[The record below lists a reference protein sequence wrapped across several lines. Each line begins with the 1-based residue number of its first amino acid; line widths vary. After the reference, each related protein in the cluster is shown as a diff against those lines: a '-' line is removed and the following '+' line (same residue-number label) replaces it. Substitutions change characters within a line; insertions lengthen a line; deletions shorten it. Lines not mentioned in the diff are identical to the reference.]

1 MSEKY
6 SVKAILTAADKGFSS
21 TMKSAMGY
29 ATNLKTT
36 LTSGLGFGVM
46 MAAGQK
52 AFSVVTGSM
61 SGFAKETIS
70 TSDSMQK
77 LQQAMRFSGE
87 AEEEIQRIA
96 GATGTLKTYADKTV
110 FSLEDVMSTFGALSA
125 NGIKDADK
133 MTEAVGNA
141 VAVFGGGAQE
151 FSSVG
156 LAFSQAMAS
165 GALHAQDWNQILNAS
180 PQLAGGLKKEL
191 VKLNPVLG
199 EDFKQAMEDG
209 AITAELLGEAMN
221 NIGMTDLAKEAAT
234 SVKTFEG
241 AMGNMQATV
250 TSGMMSLYETYAKDK
265 VVGAINSFNDKVGAG
280 FSKLESVIPKA
291 IEKVSPYWNVLKE
304 NAIEVKDAFG
314 EAFSAIGGE
323 LKELSK
329 SFGSTESIKS
339 FSNVVKDVADGL
351 KTFAG
356 FLKEN
361 DKTVAKVIANFPKM
375 VLAFKGMKIAKAVAP
390 GVFTFSRALL
400 GLTGKG
406 ISLIADKL
414 FGISKRQ
421 KGLGKSSAESSGQI
435 VESAKSF
442 MLLGAAVFLISAGFG
457 ILALSAVSL
466 ANAGGLAIGVMVGL
480 GVALAGMMIGM
491 TMILKT
497 LAPMSAQLMPV
508 AIAMLAL
515 GAAVLLVSAGFAVLA
530 FTSIQLANAGGLA
543 IGVMVGMIAAVAL
556 LAVGAAALGPAL
568 TAGAVGFVAFGI
580 ALVLV
585 GTGALLASAALA
597 LVATVLPQVASYG
610 LAGAIAIMQLGVGMT
625 VFAAGAAVTG
635 AACVILGAG
644 LALVGAALLAVSAS
658 VLIIGAGMMLIGTGA
673 LSAAIGLEK
682 LASSLPKLAAGAFE
696 NAAALTVLAGGLTIF
711 GSAAMVAGVGVT
723 VLGAALIVA
732 SVGLNLLGTGS
743 MLAYAGL
750 SLLSTL
756 FPVISEYGL
765 RASDSLLAL
774 GASLAAFGAGAL
786 VVSAAVVVLGAG
798 LLVASTAVLVL
809 CAGVLVLSGAMMAI
823 SVSAIA
829 AVAALSI
836 FVLLLPAL
844 TSNGSAGASIVLAL
858 GSALLVFSVGAL
870 AAGAS
875 CLPLTAGLLMFG
887 AAMTT
892 GAAGTLLM
900 ATALKSVNS
909 SMKSISKNAKSAENS
924 LDSMRGSVDVVGSG
938 LDAIGN
944 KAKSAM
950 KALISAFDNAAGK
963 ASASGKKVGSGFN
976 QGLRVGMT
984 SAVATSS
991 AMTGTIV
998 ATLRAAQSGAYSSGV
1013 YIGQGLANGIR
1024 ATLGTVRSV
1033 ATQLA
1038 AAAEAAIRAKARIHS
1053 PSKVTDSLGR
1063 YYGEGWIGGL
1073 KRKLKESAKVAR
1085 ELVVIPEL
1093 NKPELSLAG
1102 IGANGALKEEY
1113 EYRRNAS
1120 YTIVVPVEIDGR
1132 ETARVIA
1139 PYTQEELERMETRD
1153 NRRHGRR

>member
-180 PQLAGGLKKEL
+180 PQLAGGLKREL
-191 VKLNPVLG
+191 IKLNPVLG
-199 EDFKQAMEDG
+199 KDFKKSMEDG
-209 AITAELLGEAMN
+209 AITADLLGQAMN

-265 VVGAINSFNDKVGAG
+265 VVGAINSFNDKVGVG

-339 FSNVVKDVADGL
+339 FSDVVKDVAGGL

-421 KGLGKSSAESSGQI
+421 KGLGKSSVESSGQI

-442 MLLGAAVFLISAGFG
+442 MMLGAAVFLISAGFG

-515 GAAVLLVSAGFAVLA
+515 GAAVLLVSTGFAVLA

-597 LVATVLPQVASYG
+597 LVATVLPQVTSYG

-625 VFAAGAAVTG
+625 VFAAGAAVAG

-644 LALVGAALLAVSAS
+644 LVVVAAGLVLVGAA
-658 VLIIGAGMMLIGTGA
+658 VLVT
-673 LSAAIGLEK
+673 
-682 LASSLPKLAAGAFE
+682 AAGF
-696 NAAALTVLAGGLTIF
+696 
-711 GSAAMVAGVGVT
+711 
-723 VLGAALIVA
+723 
-732 SVGLNLLGTGS
+732 
-743 MLAYAGL
+743 
-750 SLLSTL
+750 
-756 FPVISEYGL
+756 
-765 RASDSLLAL
+765 
-774 GASLAAFGAGAL
+774 
-786 VVSAAVVVLGAG
+786 VVLGAG
-798 LLVASTAVLVL
+798 VKA
-809 CAGVLVLSGAMMAI
+809 
-823 SVSAIA
+823 
-829 AVAALSI
+829 
-836 FVLLLPAL
+836 
-844 TSNGSAGASIVLAL
+844 
-858 GSALLVFSVGAL
+858 
-870 AAGAS
+870 
-875 CLPLTAGLLMFG
+875 
-887 AAMTT
+887 
-892 GAAGTLLM
+892 
-900 ATALKSVNS
+900 VNS
-909 SMKSISKNAKSAENS
+909 SMKSISKNAKSAEKS
-924 LDSMRGSVDVVGSG
+924 LKSMQGSVKVVSSG

-998 ATLRAAQSGAYSSGV
+998 ATLRAAQSGAYSSGI
-1013 YIGQGLANGIR
+1013 YIGQGLASGMR

-1085 ELVVIPEL
+1085 ELVMIPEL

-1102 IGANGALKEEY
+1102 IGANGTLKEEY

>member
-180 PQLAGGLKKEL
+180 PQLAGGLKREL
-191 VKLNPVLG
+191 IKLNPVLG
-199 EDFKQAMEDG
+199 KDFKKAMEDG
-209 AITAELLGEAMN
+209 AITADLLGQAMN

-339 FSNVVKDVADGL
+339 FSDVVKDVADGL

-515 GAAVLLVSAGFAVLA
+515 GASVLLVSAGFAVLA

-597 LVATVLPQVASYG
+597 LVATVLPQVTSYG

-625 VFAAGAAVTG
+625 VFAAGAAVAG

-644 LALVGAALLAVSAS
+644 LVVVAAGLVLVGAA
-658 VLIIGAGMMLIGTGA
+658 VLVT
-673 LSAAIGLEK
+673 
-682 LASSLPKLAAGAFE
+682 AAGF
-696 NAAALTVLAGGLTIF
+696 
-711 GSAAMVAGVGVT
+711 
-723 VLGAALIVA
+723 
-732 SVGLNLLGTGS
+732 
-743 MLAYAGL
+743 
-750 SLLSTL
+750 
-756 FPVISEYGL
+756 
-765 RASDSLLAL
+765 
-774 GASLAAFGAGAL
+774 
-786 VVSAAVVVLGAG
+786 VVLGAG
-798 LLVASTAVLVL
+798 VKA
-809 CAGVLVLSGAMMAI
+809 
-823 SVSAIA
+823 
-829 AVAALSI
+829 
-836 FVLLLPAL
+836 
-844 TSNGSAGASIVLAL
+844 
-858 GSALLVFSVGAL
+858 
-870 AAGAS
+870 
-875 CLPLTAGLLMFG
+875 
-887 AAMTT
+887 
-892 GAAGTLLM
+892 
-900 ATALKSVNS
+900 VNS
-909 SMKSISKNAKSAENS
+909 SMKSISKNAKSAEKS
-924 LDSMRGSVDVVGSG
+924 LKSMQGSVKVVSSG

-1013 YIGQGLANGIR
+1013 YIGQGLASGMR

-1085 ELVVIPEL
+1085 ELVMIPEL

-1102 IGANGALKEEY
+1102 IGANGTLKEEY

-1153 NRRHGRR
+1153 NRRHGGR

>member
-180 PQLAGGLKKEL
+180 PQLAGGLKREL
-191 VKLNPVLG
+191 IKLNPVLG
-199 EDFKQAMEDG
+199 KDFKKSMEDG
-209 AITAELLGEAMN
+209 AITADLLGQAMN

-280 FSKLESVIPKA
+280 FSKLETVIPKA
-291 IEKVSPYWNVLKE
+291 IEKISPYWNVLKE
-304 NAIEVKDAFG
+304 NAIEVKGAFG

-339 FSNVVKDVADGL
+339 FSDVVKDVAGGL

-421 KGLGKSSAESSGQI
+421 KGLGKSSVESSGQI

-442 MLLGAAVFLISAGFG
+442 MMLGAAVFLISAGFG

-597 LVATVLPQVASYG
+597 LVATVLPQVTSYG

-625 VFAAGAAVTG
+625 VFAAGAAVAG

-644 LALVGAALLAVSAS
+644 LVVVAAGLVLVGAA
-658 VLIIGAGMMLIGTGA
+658 VLVT
-673 LSAAIGLEK
+673 
-682 LASSLPKLAAGAFE
+682 AAGF
-696 NAAALTVLAGGLTIF
+696 
-711 GSAAMVAGVGVT
+711 
-723 VLGAALIVA
+723 
-732 SVGLNLLGTGS
+732 
-743 MLAYAGL
+743 
-750 SLLSTL
+750 
-756 FPVISEYGL
+756 
-765 RASDSLLAL
+765 
-774 GASLAAFGAGAL
+774 
-786 VVSAAVVVLGAG
+786 VVLGAG
-798 LLVASTAVLVL
+798 VKA
-809 CAGVLVLSGAMMAI
+809 
-823 SVSAIA
+823 
-829 AVAALSI
+829 
-836 FVLLLPAL
+836 
-844 TSNGSAGASIVLAL
+844 
-858 GSALLVFSVGAL
+858 
-870 AAGAS
+870 
-875 CLPLTAGLLMFG
+875 
-887 AAMTT
+887 
-892 GAAGTLLM
+892 
-900 ATALKSVNS
+900 VNS
-909 SMKSISKNAKSAENS
+909 SIKSISKNAKSAEKS
-924 LDSMRGSVDVVGSG
+924 LKSMQVSVKVVSSG

-976 QGLRVGMT
+976 QGLRVGMA

-998 ATLRAAQSGAYSSGV
+998 ATLRAAQSGAYGSGV
-1013 YIGQGLANGIR
+1013 YIGQGLASGMR

-1085 ELVVIPEL
+1085 ELVMIPEL
-1093 NKPELSLAG
+1093 NKPELSPAG
-1102 IGANGALKEEY
+1102 IGANGTLKEEY

>member
-180 PQLAGGLKKEL
+180 PQLAGGLKREL
-191 VKLNPVLG
+191 IKLNPVLG
-199 EDFKQAMEDG
+199 KDFKKSMEDG
-209 AITAELLGEAMN
+209 AITADLLGQAMN

-304 NAIEVKDAFG
+304 NAIEVKGAFG

-339 FSNVVKDVADGL
+339 FSDVVKDVAGGL

-406 ISLIADKL
+406 IGLIADKL

-421 KGLGKSSAESSGQI
+421 KGIGKSSVESSGQI

-466 ANAGGLAIGVMVGL
+466 ANAGGLAIEVMVGL

-515 GAAVLLVSAGFAVLA
+515 GAACF
-530 FTSIQLANAGGLA
+530 
-543 IGVMVGMIAAVAL
+543 
-556 LAVGAAALGPAL
+556 
-568 TAGAVGFVAFGI
+568 
-580 ALVLV
+580 
-585 GTGALLASAALA
+585 
-597 LVATVLPQVASYG
+597 
-610 LAGAIAIMQLGVGMT
+610 
-625 VFAAGAAVTG
+625 
-635 AACVILGAG
+635 
-644 LALVGAALLAVSAS
+644 
-658 VLIIGAGMMLIGTGA
+658 
-673 LSAAIGLEK
+673 
-682 LASSLPKLAAGAFE
+682 
-696 NAAALTVLAGGLTIF
+696 
-711 GSAAMVAGVGVT
+711 
-723 VLGAALIVA
+723 
-732 SVGLNLLGTGS
+732 
-743 MLAYAGL
+743 
-750 SLLSTL
+750 
-756 FPVISEYGL
+756 
-765 RASDSLLAL
+765 
-774 GASLAAFGAGAL
+774 
-786 VVSAAVVVLGAG
+786 
-798 LLVASTAVLVL
+798 
-809 CAGVLVLSGAMMAI
+809 
-823 SVSAIA
+823 
-829 AVAALSI
+829 
-836 FVLLLPAL
+836 
-844 TSNGSAGASIVLAL
+844 
-858 GSALLVFSVGAL
+858 
-870 AAGAS
+870 
-875 CLPLTAGLLMFG
+875 
-887 AAMTT
+887 
-892 GAAGTLLM
+892 
-900 ATALKSVNS
+900 
-909 SMKSISKNAKSAENS
+909 
-924 LDSMRGSVDVVGSG
+924 
-938 LDAIGN
+938 
-944 KAKSAM
+944 
-950 KALISAFDNAAGK
+950 
-963 ASASGKKVGSGFN
+963 
-976 QGLRVGMT
+976 
-984 SAVATSS
+984 
-991 AMTGTIV
+991 
-998 ATLRAAQSGAYSSGV
+998 
-1013 YIGQGLANGIR
+1013 
-1024 ATLGTVRSV
+1024 
-1033 ATQLA
+1033 
-1038 AAAEAAIRAKARIHS
+1038 
-1053 PSKVTDSLGR
+1053 
-1063 YYGEGWIGGL
+1063 W
-1073 KRKLKESAKVAR
+1073 
-1085 ELVVIPEL
+1085 
-1093 NKPELSLAG
+1093 
-1102 IGANGALKEEY
+1102 
-1113 EYRRNAS
+1113 
-1120 YTIVVPVEIDGR
+1120 
-1132 ETARVIA
+1132 
-1139 PYTQEELERMETRD
+1139 
-1153 NRRHGRR
+1153 

>member
-180 PQLAGGLKKEL
+180 PQLAGGLKREL
-191 VKLNPVLG
+191 IKLNPVLG
-199 EDFKQAMEDG
+199 KDFKKAMEDG
-209 AITAELLGEAMN
+209 AITADLLGQAMN

-280 FSKLESVIPKA
+280 FSKLEAVIPKA

-304 NAIEVKDAFG
+304 NAIEVKGAFG

-339 FSNVVKDVADGL
+339 FSGVVKDAAGGL

-406 ISLIADKL
+406 IGLIADKL

-421 KGLGKSSAESSGQI
+421 KGLGKSSVESSGQI

-442 MLLGAAVFLISAGFG
+442 MMLGAAVFLISAGFG

-515 GAAVLLVSAGFAVLA
+515 GAAVLLVSAGFTVLA

-597 LVATVLPQVASYG
+597 LVATVLPQVTSYG
-610 LAGAIAIMQLGVGMT
+610 LAGAIAIRQLGMGMT
-625 VFAAGAAVTG
+625 VFAAGAAVAG

-644 LALVGAALLAVSAS
+644 LVVVAAGLVLVGAA
-658 VLIIGAGMMLIGTGA
+658 VLVT
-673 LSAAIGLEK
+673 
-682 LASSLPKLAAGAFE
+682 AAGF
-696 NAAALTVLAGGLTIF
+696 
-711 GSAAMVAGVGVT
+711 
-723 VLGAALIVA
+723 
-732 SVGLNLLGTGS
+732 
-743 MLAYAGL
+743 
-750 SLLSTL
+750 
-756 FPVISEYGL
+756 
-765 RASDSLLAL
+765 
-774 GASLAAFGAGAL
+774 
-786 VVSAAVVVLGAG
+786 VVLGAG
-798 LLVASTAVLVL
+798 VKA
-809 CAGVLVLSGAMMAI
+809 
-823 SVSAIA
+823 
-829 AVAALSI
+829 
-836 FVLLLPAL
+836 
-844 TSNGSAGASIVLAL
+844 
-858 GSALLVFSVGAL
+858 
-870 AAGAS
+870 
-875 CLPLTAGLLMFG
+875 
-887 AAMTT
+887 
-892 GAAGTLLM
+892 
-900 ATALKSVNS
+900 VNS
-909 SMKSISKNAKSAENS
+909 SMKSISKNAKSAEKS
-924 LDSMRGSVDVVGSG
+924 LKSMQGSVKVVSSG

-1013 YIGQGLANGIR
+1013 YIGQGLASGMR

-1085 ELVVIPEL
+1085 ELVMIPEL

-1102 IGANGALKEEY
+1102 IGANGTLKEEY

>member
-6 SVKAILTAADKGFSS
+6 SVKAILTAADKGFAS

-61 SGFAKETIS
+61 SGLAKETVS

-87 AEEEIQRIA
+87 TEDEIQRIA

-180 PQLAGGLKKEL
+180 PQLAGGLKREL

-199 EDFKQAMEDG
+199 KDFKGAMEDG
-209 AITAELLGEAMN
+209 AITADLLGQAMN

-250 TSGMMSLYETYAKDK
+250 TSGMMSLYEAYAKDK
-265 VVGAINSFNDKVGAG
+265 VVSVINSFNDKVGAG
-280 FSKLESVIPKA
+280 FSKLETVIPKA

-329 SFGSTESIKS
+329 SFGSSESIKS
-339 FSNVVKDVADGL
+339 FSDVVKDVSDGL

-375 VLAFKGMKIAKAVAP
+375 ILAFKGMKIAKAVAP

-406 ISLIADKL
+406 IGLIADKL

-421 KGLGKSSAESSGQI
+421 KGLGKSSVESSGQI

-442 MLLGAAVFLISAGFG
+442 MMLGAAVFLISAGFG

-597 LVATVLPQVASYG
+597 LVATVLPQVTSYG

-625 VFAAGAAVTG
+625 VFAAGAAVAG

-644 LALVGAALLAVSAS
+644 LVVVAAGLVLVGAA
-658 VLIIGAGMMLIGTGA
+658 VLVT
-673 LSAAIGLEK
+673 
-682 LASSLPKLAAGAFE
+682 AAGF
-696 NAAALTVLAGGLTIF
+696 
-711 GSAAMVAGVGVT
+711 
-723 VLGAALIVA
+723 
-732 SVGLNLLGTGS
+732 
-743 MLAYAGL
+743 
-750 SLLSTL
+750 
-756 FPVISEYGL
+756 
-765 RASDSLLAL
+765 
-774 GASLAAFGAGAL
+774 
-786 VVSAAVVVLGAG
+786 VVLGAG
-798 LLVASTAVLVL
+798 VKA
-809 CAGVLVLSGAMMAI
+809 
-823 SVSAIA
+823 
-829 AVAALSI
+829 
-836 FVLLLPAL
+836 
-844 TSNGSAGASIVLAL
+844 
-858 GSALLVFSVGAL
+858 
-870 AAGAS
+870 
-875 CLPLTAGLLMFG
+875 
-887 AAMTT
+887 
-892 GAAGTLLM
+892 
-900 ATALKSVNS
+900 VNS
-909 SMKSISKNAKSAENS
+909 SMKSISKNAKSAEKS
-924 LDSMRGSVDVVGSG
+924 LKSMQGSVKVVSSG

-976 QGLRVGMT
+976 QGLRVGMI

-1013 YIGQGLANGIR
+1013 YIGQGLASGMR

-1063 YYGEGWIGGL
+1063 YYGEGWIDGL

-1085 ELVVIPEL
+1085 ELVMIPEL

-1102 IGANGALKEEY
+1102 IGANGTLKEEY

>member
-6 SVKAILTAADKGFSS
+6 SVKAILTAADKGFST

-151 FSSVG
+151 FGSVG

-339 FSNVVKDVADGL
+339 FSDVVKDVTDGL

-375 VLAFKGMKIAKAVAP
+375 VLVFKGMKIAKAVAP

-480 GVALAGMMIGM
+480 GVALAGMVIGM

-515 GAAVLLVSAGFAVLA
+515 GASVLLVSAGFAVLA

-597 LVATVLPQVASYG
+597 LVATVLPQVTSYG
-610 LAGAIAIMQLGVGMT
+610 LAGAIAIMQLGMGMT
-625 VFAAGAAVTG
+625 VFAAGAAVAG

-644 LALVGAALLAVSAS
+644 LVVVAAGLVLVGAA
-658 VLIIGAGMMLIGTGA
+658 VLVT
-673 LSAAIGLEK
+673 
-682 LASSLPKLAAGAFE
+682 AAGF
-696 NAAALTVLAGGLTIF
+696 
-711 GSAAMVAGVGVT
+711 
-723 VLGAALIVA
+723 
-732 SVGLNLLGTGS
+732 
-743 MLAYAGL
+743 
-750 SLLSTL
+750 
-756 FPVISEYGL
+756 
-765 RASDSLLAL
+765 
-774 GASLAAFGAGAL
+774 
-786 VVSAAVVVLGAG
+786 VVLGAG
-798 LLVASTAVLVL
+798 VKA
-809 CAGVLVLSGAMMAI
+809 
-823 SVSAIA
+823 
-829 AVAALSI
+829 
-836 FVLLLPAL
+836 
-844 TSNGSAGASIVLAL
+844 
-858 GSALLVFSVGAL
+858 
-870 AAGAS
+870 
-875 CLPLTAGLLMFG
+875 
-887 AAMTT
+887 
-892 GAAGTLLM
+892 
-900 ATALKSVNS
+900 VNS
-909 SMKSISKNAKSAENS
+909 SMKSISKNAKSAEKS
-924 LDSMRGSVDVVGSG
+924 LKSMQGSVKVVSSG

-1013 YIGQGLANGIR
+1013 YIGQGLASGMR

-1073 KRKLKESAKVAR
+1073 KRKMKESAKVAR
-1085 ELVVIPEL
+1085 ELVMIPEL

-1113 EYRRNAS
+1113 EYRRNVS

-1139 PYTQEELERMETRD
+1139 PYTQEELEHMETRD

>member
-77 LQQAMRFSGE
+77 LQQAMRFSAE

-265 VVGAINSFNDKVGAG
+265 VVGAINSFNDKVGVG

-339 FSNVVKDVADGL
+339 FSDVVKDVAGGL

-406 ISLIADKL
+406 IGLIADKL

-421 KGLGKSSAESSGQI
+421 KGIGKSSVESSGQI

-597 LVATVLPQVASYG
+597 LVATVLPQITSYG

-625 VFAAGAAVTG
+625 VFAAGAAVAG

-644 LALVGAALLAVSAS
+644 LVVVAAGLVLVGAA
-658 VLIIGAGMMLIGTGA
+658 VLVT
-673 LSAAIGLEK
+673 
-682 LASSLPKLAAGAFE
+682 AAGF
-696 NAAALTVLAGGLTIF
+696 
-711 GSAAMVAGVGVT
+711 
-723 VLGAALIVA
+723 
-732 SVGLNLLGTGS
+732 
-743 MLAYAGL
+743 
-750 SLLSTL
+750 
-756 FPVISEYGL
+756 
-765 RASDSLLAL
+765 
-774 GASLAAFGAGAL
+774 
-786 VVSAAVVVLGAG
+786 VVLGAG
-798 LLVASTAVLVL
+798 VKA
-809 CAGVLVLSGAMMAI
+809 
-823 SVSAIA
+823 
-829 AVAALSI
+829 
-836 FVLLLPAL
+836 
-844 TSNGSAGASIVLAL
+844 
-858 GSALLVFSVGAL
+858 
-870 AAGAS
+870 
-875 CLPLTAGLLMFG
+875 
-887 AAMTT
+887 
-892 GAAGTLLM
+892 
-900 ATALKSVNS
+900 VNS
-909 SMKSISKNAKSAENS
+909 SMKSISKNAKSAEKS
-924 LDSMRGSVDVVGSG
+924 LKSMQGSVKVVSSG

-963 ASASGKKVGSGFN
+963 ASASGEKVGSGFN

-1013 YIGQGLANGIR
+1013 YIGQGLASGMR

-1085 ELVVIPEL
+1085 ELVMIPEL

>member
-180 PQLAGGLKKEL
+180 PQLAGGLKREL
-191 VKLNPVLG
+191 IKLNPVLG
-199 EDFKQAMEDG
+199 KDFKKSMEDG
-209 AITAELLGEAMN
+209 AITADLLGQAMN

-280 FSKLESVIPKA
+280 FSKLETVIPKA
-291 IEKVSPYWNVLKE
+291 IEKISPYWNVLKE
-304 NAIEVKDAFG
+304 NAIEVKGAFG

-339 FSNVVKDVADGL
+339 FSDVVKDVAGGL

-421 KGLGKSSAESSGQI
+421 KGIGKSSVESSGQI

-597 LVATVLPQVASYG
+597 LVATVLPQVTSYG

-625 VFAAGAAVTG
+625 VFAAGAAVAG

-644 LALVGAALLAVSAS
+644 LVVVAAGLVLVGAA
-658 VLIIGAGMMLIGTGA
+658 VLVT
-673 LSAAIGLEK
+673 
-682 LASSLPKLAAGAFE
+682 AAGF
-696 NAAALTVLAGGLTIF
+696 
-711 GSAAMVAGVGVT
+711 
-723 VLGAALIVA
+723 
-732 SVGLNLLGTGS
+732 
-743 MLAYAGL
+743 
-750 SLLSTL
+750 
-756 FPVISEYGL
+756 
-765 RASDSLLAL
+765 
-774 GASLAAFGAGAL
+774 
-786 VVSAAVVVLGAG
+786 VVLGAG
-798 LLVASTAVLVL
+798 VKA
-809 CAGVLVLSGAMMAI
+809 
-823 SVSAIA
+823 
-829 AVAALSI
+829 
-836 FVLLLPAL
+836 
-844 TSNGSAGASIVLAL
+844 
-858 GSALLVFSVGAL
+858 
-870 AAGAS
+870 
-875 CLPLTAGLLMFG
+875 
-887 AAMTT
+887 
-892 GAAGTLLM
+892 
-900 ATALKSVNS
+900 VNS
-909 SMKSISKNAKSAENS
+909 SMKSISKNAKSAEKS
-924 LDSMRGSVDVVGSG
+924 LKSMQGSVKVVSSG

-998 ATLRAAQSGAYSSGV
+998 ATLRAAQSGAYGSGV
-1013 YIGQGLANGIR
+1013 YIGQGLASGMR

-1085 ELVVIPEL
+1085 ELVMIPEL

-1102 IGANGALKEEY
+1102 IGANGTLKEEY

>member
-156 LAFSQAMAS
+156 LAFSQAMAY

-180 PQLAGGLKKEL
+180 PQLAGGLKREL
-191 VKLNPVLG
+191 IKLNPVLG
-199 EDFKQAMEDG
+199 KDFKQAMEDG

-241 AMGNMQATV
+241 AMGKMQATV

-265 VVGAINSFNDKVGAG
+265 VVSAINSFNDKVGAG
-280 FSKLESVIPKA
+280 FSKLEAVIPKA

-339 FSNVVKDVADGL
+339 FSDVVKDVADGL

-361 DKTVAKVIANFPKM
+361 DKTVAKVIANFLKM

-406 ISLIADKL
+406 IGLIADKL

-421 KGLGKSSAESSGQI
+421 KGIGKSSVESSGQI

-466 ANAGGLAIGVMVGL
+466 ANAGGLAIGVMIGL

-515 GAAVLLVSAGFAVLA
+515 GTAVLLVSAGFAVLA

-597 LVATVLPQVASYG
+597 LVSMVLPQVTSYG

-625 VFAAGAAVTG
+625 VFAAGAAVAG
-635 AACVILGAG
+635 VACVILGAG
-644 LALVGAALLAVSAS
+644 LVVVAAGLVLVGAA
-658 VLIIGAGMMLIGTGA
+658 VLVT
-673 LSAAIGLEK
+673 
-682 LASSLPKLAAGAFE
+682 AAGF
-696 NAAALTVLAGGLTIF
+696 
-711 GSAAMVAGVGVT
+711 
-723 VLGAALIVA
+723 
-732 SVGLNLLGTGS
+732 
-743 MLAYAGL
+743 
-750 SLLSTL
+750 
-756 FPVISEYGL
+756 
-765 RASDSLLAL
+765 
-774 GASLAAFGAGAL
+774 
-786 VVSAAVVVLGAG
+786 VVLGAG
-798 LLVASTAVLVL
+798 VKA
-809 CAGVLVLSGAMMAI
+809 
-823 SVSAIA
+823 
-829 AVAALSI
+829 
-836 FVLLLPAL
+836 
-844 TSNGSAGASIVLAL
+844 
-858 GSALLVFSVGAL
+858 
-870 AAGAS
+870 
-875 CLPLTAGLLMFG
+875 
-887 AAMTT
+887 
-892 GAAGTLLM
+892 
-900 ATALKSVNS
+900 VNS
-909 SMKSISKNAKSAENS
+909 SMKSISKNAKSAEKS
-924 LDSMRGSVDVVGSG
+924 LKSMQGSVKVVSSG

-998 ATLRAAQSGAYSSGV
+998 ATLRAAQSGAYGSGV
-1013 YIGQGLANGIR
+1013 YIGQGLASGMR

-1085 ELVVIPEL
+1085 ELVMIPEL

-1102 IGANGALKEEY
+1102 IGANGTLKEEY

>member
-265 VVGAINSFNDKVGAG
+265 VVGAINSFNDKVGVG

-339 FSNVVKDVADGL
+339 FSDVVKDVAGGL

-406 ISLIADKL
+406 IGLIADKL

-421 KGLGKSSAESSGQI
+421 KGIGKSSVESSGQI

-597 LVATVLPQVASYG
+597 LVATVLPQITSYG

-625 VFAAGAAVTG
+625 VFAAGAAVAG

-644 LALVGAALLAVSAS
+644 LVVVAAGLVLVGAA
-658 VLIIGAGMMLIGTGA
+658 VLVT
-673 LSAAIGLEK
+673 
-682 LASSLPKLAAGAFE
+682 AAGF
-696 NAAALTVLAGGLTIF
+696 
-711 GSAAMVAGVGVT
+711 
-723 VLGAALIVA
+723 
-732 SVGLNLLGTGS
+732 
-743 MLAYAGL
+743 
-750 SLLSTL
+750 
-756 FPVISEYGL
+756 
-765 RASDSLLAL
+765 
-774 GASLAAFGAGAL
+774 
-786 VVSAAVVVLGAG
+786 VVLGAG
-798 LLVASTAVLVL
+798 VKA
-809 CAGVLVLSGAMMAI
+809 
-823 SVSAIA
+823 
-829 AVAALSI
+829 
-836 FVLLLPAL
+836 
-844 TSNGSAGASIVLAL
+844 
-858 GSALLVFSVGAL
+858 
-870 AAGAS
+870 
-875 CLPLTAGLLMFG
+875 
-887 AAMTT
+887 
-892 GAAGTLLM
+892 
-900 ATALKSVNS
+900 VNS
-909 SMKSISKNAKSAENS
+909 SMKSISKNAKSAEKS
-924 LDSMRGSVDVVGSG
+924 LKSMQGSVKVVSSG

-963 ASASGKKVGSGFN
+963 ASASGEKVGSGFN

-1013 YIGQGLANGIR
+1013 YIGQGLASGMR

-1085 ELVVIPEL
+1085 ELVMIPEL

>member
-180 PQLAGGLKKEL
+180 PQLAGGLKREL
-191 VKLNPVLG
+191 IKLNPVLG
-199 EDFKQAMEDG
+199 KDFKKSMEDG
-209 AITAELLGEAMN
+209 AITADLLGQAMN

-265 VVGAINSFNDKVGAG
+265 VVGAINSFNDKVGVG

-291 IEKVSPYWNVLKE
+291 IEKISPYWNVLKE
-304 NAIEVKDAFG
+304 NAIEVKGAFG

-339 FSNVVKDVADGL
+339 FSDVVKDVAGGL

-421 KGLGKSSAESSGQI
+421 KGIGKSSVESSGQI

-597 LVATVLPQVASYG
+597 LVATVLPQVTSYG

-625 VFAAGAAVTG
+625 VFAAGAAVAG

-644 LALVGAALLAVSAS
+644 LVVVAAGLVLVGAA
-658 VLIIGAGMMLIGTGA
+658 VLVT
-673 LSAAIGLEK
+673 
-682 LASSLPKLAAGAFE
+682 AAGF
-696 NAAALTVLAGGLTIF
+696 
-711 GSAAMVAGVGVT
+711 
-723 VLGAALIVA
+723 
-732 SVGLNLLGTGS
+732 
-743 MLAYAGL
+743 
-750 SLLSTL
+750 
-756 FPVISEYGL
+756 
-765 RASDSLLAL
+765 
-774 GASLAAFGAGAL
+774 
-786 VVSAAVVVLGAG
+786 VVLGAG
-798 LLVASTAVLVL
+798 VKA
-809 CAGVLVLSGAMMAI
+809 
-823 SVSAIA
+823 
-829 AVAALSI
+829 
-836 FVLLLPAL
+836 
-844 TSNGSAGASIVLAL
+844 
-858 GSALLVFSVGAL
+858 
-870 AAGAS
+870 
-875 CLPLTAGLLMFG
+875 
-887 AAMTT
+887 
-892 GAAGTLLM
+892 
-900 ATALKSVNS
+900 VNS
-909 SMKSISKNAKSAENS
+909 SMKSISKNAKSAEKS
-924 LDSMRGSVDVVGSG
+924 LKSMQGSVKVVSSG

-998 ATLRAAQSGAYSSGV
+998 ATLRAAQSGAYGSGV
-1013 YIGQGLANGIR
+1013 YIGQGLASGMR

-1085 ELVVIPEL
+1085 ELVMIPEL

-1102 IGANGALKEEY
+1102 IGANGTLKEEY

>member
-180 PQLAGGLKKEL
+180 PQLAGGLKREL
-191 VKLNPVLG
+191 IKLNPVLG
-199 EDFKQAMEDG
+199 KDFKQAMEDG

-265 VVGAINSFNDKVGAG
+265 VVSAINSFNDKVGAG
-280 FSKLESVIPKA
+280 FSKLEAVIPKA

-339 FSNVVKDVADGL
+339 FSDVVKDVADGL

-406 ISLIADKL
+406 IGLIADKL

-421 KGLGKSSAESSGQI
+421 KGIGKSSVESSGQI

-466 ANAGGLAIGVMVGL
+466 ANAGGLAIGVMIGL

-597 LVATVLPQVASYG
+597 LVATVLPQVTSYG

-625 VFAAGAAVTG
+625 VFAAGAAVAG

-644 LALVGAALLAVSAS
+644 LVVVAAGLVLVGAA
-658 VLIIGAGMMLIGTGA
+658 VLVT
-673 LSAAIGLEK
+673 
-682 LASSLPKLAAGAFE
+682 AAGF
-696 NAAALTVLAGGLTIF
+696 
-711 GSAAMVAGVGVT
+711 
-723 VLGAALIVA
+723 
-732 SVGLNLLGTGS
+732 
-743 MLAYAGL
+743 
-750 SLLSTL
+750 
-756 FPVISEYGL
+756 
-765 RASDSLLAL
+765 
-774 GASLAAFGAGAL
+774 
-786 VVSAAVVVLGAG
+786 VVLGAG
-798 LLVASTAVLVL
+798 VKA
-809 CAGVLVLSGAMMAI
+809 
-823 SVSAIA
+823 
-829 AVAALSI
+829 
-836 FVLLLPAL
+836 
-844 TSNGSAGASIVLAL
+844 
-858 GSALLVFSVGAL
+858 
-870 AAGAS
+870 
-875 CLPLTAGLLMFG
+875 
-887 AAMTT
+887 
-892 GAAGTLLM
+892 
-900 ATALKSVNS
+900 VNS
-909 SMKSISKNAKSAENS
+909 SMKSISKNAKSAEKS
-924 LDSMRGSVDVVGSG
+924 LKSMQGSVKVVSSG

-976 QGLRVGMT
+976 QGLRVGMI

-1013 YIGQGLANGIR
+1013 YIGQGLASGMR

-1063 YYGEGWIGGL
+1063 YYGEGWIDGL

-1085 ELVVIPEL
+1085 ELVMIPEL

-1102 IGANGALKEEY
+1102 IGANGTLKEEY

>member
-87 AEEEIQRIA
+87 TEEEIQRIA

-209 AITAELLGEAMN
+209 AITADLLGQAMN

-234 SVKTFEG
+234 SVRTFEG

-280 FSKLESVIPKA
+280 FSKLETVIPKA
-291 IEKVSPYWNVLKE
+291 IEKISPYWNVLKE
-304 NAIEVKDAFG
+304 NAIEVKGAFG

-339 FSNVVKDVADGL
+339 FSDVVKDVADGL

-406 ISLIADKL
+406 IGLIADKL

-421 KGLGKSSAESSGQI
+421 KGIGKSSVESSGQI

-480 GVALAGMMIGM
+480 GAALAGMMIGM

-597 LVATVLPQVASYG
+597 LVATVLPQVTSYG

-625 VFAAGAAVTG
+625 VFAAGAAVAG

-644 LALVGAALLAVSAS
+644 LVVVAAGLVLVGAA
-658 VLIIGAGMMLIGTGA
+658 VLVT
-673 LSAAIGLEK
+673 
-682 LASSLPKLAAGAFE
+682 AAGF
-696 NAAALTVLAGGLTIF
+696 
-711 GSAAMVAGVGVT
+711 
-723 VLGAALIVA
+723 
-732 SVGLNLLGTGS
+732 
-743 MLAYAGL
+743 
-750 SLLSTL
+750 
-756 FPVISEYGL
+756 
-765 RASDSLLAL
+765 
-774 GASLAAFGAGAL
+774 
-786 VVSAAVVVLGAG
+786 VVLGAG
-798 LLVASTAVLVL
+798 VKA
-809 CAGVLVLSGAMMAI
+809 
-823 SVSAIA
+823 
-829 AVAALSI
+829 
-836 FVLLLPAL
+836 
-844 TSNGSAGASIVLAL
+844 
-858 GSALLVFSVGAL
+858 
-870 AAGAS
+870 
-875 CLPLTAGLLMFG
+875 
-887 AAMTT
+887 
-892 GAAGTLLM
+892 
-900 ATALKSVNS
+900 VNS
-909 SMKSISKNAKSAENS
+909 SMKSISKNAKSAEKS
-924 LDSMRGSVDVVGSG
+924 LKSMQGSVKVVSSG

-963 ASASGKKVGSGFN
+963 ASASGEKVGSGFN

-984 SAVATSS
+984 SVVATSS

-998 ATLRAAQSGAYSSGV
+998 ATLRAAQSGAYSSGI
-1013 YIGQGLANGIR
+1013 YIGQGLASGMR

-1085 ELVVIPEL
+1085 ELVMIPEL

-1102 IGANGALKEEY
+1102 IGANGTLKEEY

>member
-87 AEEEIQRIA
+87 AEDEIQRIA

-133 MTEAVGNA
+133 VTEAVGNA

-304 NAIEVKDAFG
+304 NAIEVKGAFG

-339 FSNVVKDVADGL
+339 FSDVVKDVAGGL

-406 ISLIADKL
+406 IGLIADKL

-421 KGLGKSSAESSGQI
+421 KGIGKSSVESSGQI

-597 LVATVLPQVASYG
+597 LVATVLPQITSYG

-625 VFAAGAAVTG
+625 VFAAGAAVAG

-644 LALVGAALLAVSAS
+644 LVVVAAGLVLVGAA
-658 VLIIGAGMMLIGTGA
+658 VLVT
-673 LSAAIGLEK
+673 
-682 LASSLPKLAAGAFE
+682 AAGF
-696 NAAALTVLAGGLTIF
+696 
-711 GSAAMVAGVGVT
+711 
-723 VLGAALIVA
+723 
-732 SVGLNLLGTGS
+732 
-743 MLAYAGL
+743 
-750 SLLSTL
+750 
-756 FPVISEYGL
+756 
-765 RASDSLLAL
+765 
-774 GASLAAFGAGAL
+774 
-786 VVSAAVVVLGAG
+786 VVLGAG
-798 LLVASTAVLVL
+798 VKA
-809 CAGVLVLSGAMMAI
+809 
-823 SVSAIA
+823 
-829 AVAALSI
+829 
-836 FVLLLPAL
+836 
-844 TSNGSAGASIVLAL
+844 
-858 GSALLVFSVGAL
+858 
-870 AAGAS
+870 
-875 CLPLTAGLLMFG
+875 
-887 AAMTT
+887 
-892 GAAGTLLM
+892 
-900 ATALKSVNS
+900 VNS
-909 SMKSISKNAKSAENS
+909 SMKSISQNAKSAEKS
-924 LDSMRGSVDVVGSG
+924 LKSMQGSVKVVSSG

-991 AMTGTIV
+991 VMTGTIV
-998 ATLRAAQSGAYSSGV
+998 ATLRAAQSGAYGSGV
-1013 YIGQGLANGIR
+1013 YIGQGLASGMR

-1085 ELVVIPEL
+1085 ELVMIPEL

-1102 IGANGALKEEY
+1102 IGANGTLKEEY

>member
-77 LQQAMRFSGE
+77 LQQAMGFSGE
-87 AEEEIQRIA
+87 EEEEIQRIA

-191 VKLNPVLG
+191 VKLNPILG

-209 AITAELLGEAMN
+209 AITADLLGQAMN

-265 VVGAINSFNDKVGAG
+265 VVGAINSFNDKVGVG

-304 NAIEVKDAFG
+304 NALEVKDAFG

-339 FSNVVKDVADGL
+339 FSDVVKDVAGGL

-406 ISLIADKL
+406 IGLIADKL

-421 KGLGKSSAESSGQI
+421 KGIGKSSVESSGQI

-597 LVATVLPQVASYG
+597 LVATVLPQITSYG

-625 VFAAGAAVTG
+625 VFAAGAAVAG

-644 LALVGAALLAVSAS
+644 LVVVAAGLVLVGAA
-658 VLIIGAGMMLIGTGA
+658 VLVT
-673 LSAAIGLEK
+673 
-682 LASSLPKLAAGAFE
+682 AAGF
-696 NAAALTVLAGGLTIF
+696 
-711 GSAAMVAGVGVT
+711 
-723 VLGAALIVA
+723 
-732 SVGLNLLGTGS
+732 
-743 MLAYAGL
+743 
-750 SLLSTL
+750 
-756 FPVISEYGL
+756 
-765 RASDSLLAL
+765 
-774 GASLAAFGAGAL
+774 
-786 VVSAAVVVLGAG
+786 VVLGAG
-798 LLVASTAVLVL
+798 VKA
-809 CAGVLVLSGAMMAI
+809 
-823 SVSAIA
+823 
-829 AVAALSI
+829 
-836 FVLLLPAL
+836 
-844 TSNGSAGASIVLAL
+844 
-858 GSALLVFSVGAL
+858 
-870 AAGAS
+870 
-875 CLPLTAGLLMFG
+875 
-887 AAMTT
+887 
-892 GAAGTLLM
+892 
-900 ATALKSVNS
+900 VNS
-909 SMKSISKNAKSAENS
+909 SMKSISKNAKSAEKS
-924 LDSMRGSVDVVGSG
+924 LKSMQGSVKVVSSG

-998 ATLRAAQSGAYSSGV
+998 ATLRAAQSGAYSSGI
-1013 YIGQGLANGIR
+1013 YIGQGLASGMR

-1085 ELVVIPEL
+1085 ELVMIPEL

-1102 IGANGALKEEY
+1102 IGANGTLKEEY

>member
-87 AEEEIQRIA
+87 TEEEIQRIA

-209 AITAELLGEAMN
+209 AITADLLGQAMN

-234 SVKTFEG
+234 SVRTFEG

-280 FSKLESVIPKA
+280 FSKLETVIPKA
-291 IEKVSPYWNVLKE
+291 IEKISPYWNVLKE
-304 NAIEVKDAFG
+304 NAIEVKGAFG

-339 FSNVVKDVADGL
+339 FSDVVKDVAGGL

-421 KGLGKSSAESSGQI
+421 KGLGKSSVESSGQI

-442 MLLGAAVFLISAGFG
+442 MMLGAAVFLISAGFG
-457 ILALSAVSL
+457 ILALYAVSL

-597 LVATVLPQVASYG
+597 LVATVLPQITSYG

-625 VFAAGAAVTG
+625 VFAAGAAVAG

-644 LALVGAALLAVSAS
+644 LVVVAAGLVLVGAA
-658 VLIIGAGMMLIGTGA
+658 VLVT
-673 LSAAIGLEK
+673 
-682 LASSLPKLAAGAFE
+682 AAGF
-696 NAAALTVLAGGLTIF
+696 
-711 GSAAMVAGVGVT
+711 
-723 VLGAALIVA
+723 
-732 SVGLNLLGTGS
+732 
-743 MLAYAGL
+743 
-750 SLLSTL
+750 
-756 FPVISEYGL
+756 
-765 RASDSLLAL
+765 
-774 GASLAAFGAGAL
+774 
-786 VVSAAVVVLGAG
+786 VVLGAG
-798 LLVASTAVLVL
+798 VKA
-809 CAGVLVLSGAMMAI
+809 
-823 SVSAIA
+823 
-829 AVAALSI
+829 
-836 FVLLLPAL
+836 
-844 TSNGSAGASIVLAL
+844 
-858 GSALLVFSVGAL
+858 
-870 AAGAS
+870 
-875 CLPLTAGLLMFG
+875 
-887 AAMTT
+887 
-892 GAAGTLLM
+892 
-900 ATALKSVNS
+900 VNS
-909 SMKSISKNAKSAENS
+909 SMKSISKNAKSAEKS
-924 LDSMRGSVDVVGSG
+924 LKSMQGSVRVVSSG

-1013 YIGQGLANGIR
+1013 YIGQGLASGMR

-1085 ELVVIPEL
+1085 ELVMIPEL

-1102 IGANGALKEEY
+1102 IGANGTLKEEY

>member
-180 PQLAGGLKKEL
+180 PQLAGGLKREL
-191 VKLNPVLG
+191 IKLNPVLG
-199 EDFKQAMEDG
+199 KDFKKSMEDG
-209 AITAELLGEAMN
+209 AITADLLGQAMN

-265 VVGAINSFNDKVGAG
+265 VVGAINSFNDKVGVG

-304 NAIEVKDAFG
+304 NAIEVKGAFG

-339 FSNVVKDVADGL
+339 FSDVVKDVAGGL

-421 KGLGKSSAESSGQI
+421 KGIGKSSVESSGQI

-515 GAAVLLVSAGFAVLA
+515 GASVLLVSAGFAVLA

-585 GTGALLASAALA
+585 GTGALLASAALV
-597 LVATVLPQVASYG
+597 LVATVLPQVTSYG

-625 VFAAGAAVTG
+625 VFAAGAAVAG

-644 LALVGAALLAVSAS
+644 LVVVAAGLVLVGAA
-658 VLIIGAGMMLIGTGA
+658 VLVT
-673 LSAAIGLEK
+673 
-682 LASSLPKLAAGAFE
+682 AAGF
-696 NAAALTVLAGGLTIF
+696 
-711 GSAAMVAGVGVT
+711 
-723 VLGAALIVA
+723 
-732 SVGLNLLGTGS
+732 
-743 MLAYAGL
+743 
-750 SLLSTL
+750 
-756 FPVISEYGL
+756 
-765 RASDSLLAL
+765 
-774 GASLAAFGAGAL
+774 
-786 VVSAAVVVLGAG
+786 VVLGAG
-798 LLVASTAVLVL
+798 VKA
-809 CAGVLVLSGAMMAI
+809 
-823 SVSAIA
+823 
-829 AVAALSI
+829 
-836 FVLLLPAL
+836 
-844 TSNGSAGASIVLAL
+844 
-858 GSALLVFSVGAL
+858 
-870 AAGAS
+870 
-875 CLPLTAGLLMFG
+875 
-887 AAMTT
+887 
-892 GAAGTLLM
+892 
-900 ATALKSVNS
+900 VNS
-909 SMKSISKNAKSAENS
+909 SMKSISKNAKSAEKS
-924 LDSMRGSVDVVGSG
+924 LKSMQGSVKVVSSG

-998 ATLRAAQSGAYSSGV
+998 ATLRAAQSGAYSSGI
-1013 YIGQGLANGIR
+1013 YIGQGLASGMR

-1085 ELVVIPEL
+1085 ELVMIPEL

-1102 IGANGALKEEY
+1102 IGANGTLKEEY

>member
-180 PQLAGGLKKEL
+180 PQLAGGLKREL
-191 VKLNPVLG
+191 IKLNPVLG
-199 EDFKQAMEDG
+199 KDFKQAMEDG

-265 VVGAINSFNDKVGAG
+265 VVSAINSFNDKVGAG
-280 FSKLESVIPKA
+280 FSKLEAVIPKA

-339 FSNVVKDVADGL
+339 FSDVVKDVEDGL

-406 ISLIADKL
+406 IGLIADKL

-421 KGLGKSSAESSGQI
+421 KGIGKSSVESSGQI

-466 ANAGGLAIGVMVGL
+466 ANAGGLAIGVMIGL

-597 LVATVLPQVASYG
+597 LVSMVLPQVTSYG

-625 VFAAGAAVTG
+625 VFAAGAAVAG
-635 AACVILGAG
+635 VACVILGAG
-644 LALVGAALLAVSAS
+644 LVVVAAGLVLVGAA
-658 VLIIGAGMMLIGTGA
+658 VLVT
-673 LSAAIGLEK
+673 
-682 LASSLPKLAAGAFE
+682 AAGF
-696 NAAALTVLAGGLTIF
+696 
-711 GSAAMVAGVGVT
+711 
-723 VLGAALIVA
+723 
-732 SVGLNLLGTGS
+732 
-743 MLAYAGL
+743 
-750 SLLSTL
+750 
-756 FPVISEYGL
+756 
-765 RASDSLLAL
+765 
-774 GASLAAFGAGAL
+774 
-786 VVSAAVVVLGAG
+786 VVLGAG
-798 LLVASTAVLVL
+798 VKA
-809 CAGVLVLSGAMMAI
+809 
-823 SVSAIA
+823 
-829 AVAALSI
+829 
-836 FVLLLPAL
+836 
-844 TSNGSAGASIVLAL
+844 
-858 GSALLVFSVGAL
+858 
-870 AAGAS
+870 
-875 CLPLTAGLLMFG
+875 
-887 AAMTT
+887 
-892 GAAGTLLM
+892 
-900 ATALKSVNS
+900 VNS
-909 SMKSISKNAKSAENS
+909 SMKSISKNAKSAEKS
-924 LDSMRGSVDVVGSG
+924 LKSMQGSVKVVSSG

-998 ATLRAAQSGAYSSGV
+998 ATLRAAQSGAYGSGV
-1013 YIGQGLANGIR
+1013 YIGQGLASGMR

-1085 ELVVIPEL
+1085 ELVMIPEL

-1102 IGANGALKEEY
+1102 IGANGTLKEEY

>member
-87 AEEEIQRIA
+87 EEEEIQRIA

-191 VKLNPVLG
+191 VKLNPILG

-209 AITAELLGEAMN
+209 AITADLLGQAMN

-265 VVGAINSFNDKVGAG
+265 VVGAINSFNDKVGVG

-339 FSNVVKDVADGL
+339 FSDVVKDVAGGL

-406 ISLIADKL
+406 IGLIADKL

-421 KGLGKSSAESSGQI
+421 KGIGKSSVESSGQI

-597 LVATVLPQVASYG
+597 LVATVLPQITSYG

-625 VFAAGAAVTG
+625 VFAAGAAVAG

-644 LALVGAALLAVSAS
+644 LVVVAAGLVLVGAA
-658 VLIIGAGMMLIGTGA
+658 VLVT
-673 LSAAIGLEK
+673 
-682 LASSLPKLAAGAFE
+682 AAGF
-696 NAAALTVLAGGLTIF
+696 
-711 GSAAMVAGVGVT
+711 
-723 VLGAALIVA
+723 
-732 SVGLNLLGTGS
+732 
-743 MLAYAGL
+743 
-750 SLLSTL
+750 
-756 FPVISEYGL
+756 
-765 RASDSLLAL
+765 
-774 GASLAAFGAGAL
+774 
-786 VVSAAVVVLGAG
+786 VVLGAG
-798 LLVASTAVLVL
+798 VKA
-809 CAGVLVLSGAMMAI
+809 
-823 SVSAIA
+823 
-829 AVAALSI
+829 
-836 FVLLLPAL
+836 
-844 TSNGSAGASIVLAL
+844 
-858 GSALLVFSVGAL
+858 
-870 AAGAS
+870 
-875 CLPLTAGLLMFG
+875 
-887 AAMTT
+887 
-892 GAAGTLLM
+892 
-900 ATALKSVNS
+900 VNS
-909 SMKSISKNAKSAENS
+909 SMKSISKNAKSAEKS
-924 LDSMRGSVDVVGSG
+924 LKSMQGSVKVVSSG

-998 ATLRAAQSGAYSSGV
+998 ATLRAAQSGAYSSGI
-1013 YIGQGLANGIR
+1013 YIGQGLASGMR

-1085 ELVVIPEL
+1085 ELVMIPEL

-1102 IGANGALKEEY
+1102 IGANGTLKEEY

>member
-87 AEEEIQRIA
+87 EEEEIQRIA

-191 VKLNPVLG
+191 VKLNPILG

-209 AITAELLGEAMN
+209 AITADLLGQAMN

-265 VVGAINSFNDKVGAG
+265 VVGAINSFNDKVGVG

-339 FSNVVKDVADGL
+339 FSDVVKDVAGGL

-406 ISLIADKL
+406 IGLIADKL

-421 KGLGKSSAESSGQI
+421 KGIGKSSVESSGQI

-597 LVATVLPQVASYG
+597 LVATVLPQITSYG

-625 VFAAGAAVTG
+625 VFAAGAAVAG

-644 LALVGAALLAVSAS
+644 LVVVAAGLVLVGAA
-658 VLIIGAGMMLIGTGA
+658 VLVT
-673 LSAAIGLEK
+673 
-682 LASSLPKLAAGAFE
+682 AAGF
-696 NAAALTVLAGGLTIF
+696 
-711 GSAAMVAGVGVT
+711 
-723 VLGAALIVA
+723 
-732 SVGLNLLGTGS
+732 
-743 MLAYAGL
+743 
-750 SLLSTL
+750 
-756 FPVISEYGL
+756 
-765 RASDSLLAL
+765 
-774 GASLAAFGAGAL
+774 
-786 VVSAAVVVLGAG
+786 VVLGAG
-798 LLVASTAVLVL
+798 VKA
-809 CAGVLVLSGAMMAI
+809 
-823 SVSAIA
+823 
-829 AVAALSI
+829 
-836 FVLLLPAL
+836 
-844 TSNGSAGASIVLAL
+844 
-858 GSALLVFSVGAL
+858 
-870 AAGAS
+870 
-875 CLPLTAGLLMFG
+875 
-887 AAMTT
+887 
-892 GAAGTLLM
+892 
-900 ATALKSVNS
+900 VNS
-909 SMKSISKNAKSAENS
+909 SMKSISKNAKSAEKS
-924 LDSMRGSVDVVGSG
+924 LKSMQGSVKVVSSG

-998 ATLRAAQSGAYSSGV
+998 ATLRAAQSGAYGSGV
-1013 YIGQGLANGIR
+1013 YIGQGLASGMR

-1085 ELVVIPEL
+1085 ELVMIPEL

-1102 IGANGALKEEY
+1102 IGANGTLKEEY

>member
-87 AEEEIQRIA
+87 AEDEIQRIA

-133 MTEAVGNA
+133 VTEAVGNA

-304 NAIEVKDAFG
+304 NAIEVKGAFG

-339 FSNVVKDVADGL
+339 FSDVVKDVAGGL

-406 ISLIADKL
+406 IGLIADKL

-421 KGLGKSSAESSGQI
+421 KGIGKSSVESSGQI

-597 LVATVLPQVASYG
+597 LVATVLPQITSYG

-625 VFAAGAAVTG
+625 VFAAGAAVAG

-644 LALVGAALLAVSAS
+644 LVVVAAGLVLVGAA
-658 VLIIGAGMMLIGTGA
+658 VLVT
-673 LSAAIGLEK
+673 
-682 LASSLPKLAAGAFE
+682 AAGF
-696 NAAALTVLAGGLTIF
+696 
-711 GSAAMVAGVGVT
+711 
-723 VLGAALIVA
+723 
-732 SVGLNLLGTGS
+732 
-743 MLAYAGL
+743 
-750 SLLSTL
+750 
-756 FPVISEYGL
+756 
-765 RASDSLLAL
+765 
-774 GASLAAFGAGAL
+774 
-786 VVSAAVVVLGAG
+786 VVLGAG
-798 LLVASTAVLVL
+798 VKA
-809 CAGVLVLSGAMMAI
+809 
-823 SVSAIA
+823 
-829 AVAALSI
+829 
-836 FVLLLPAL
+836 
-844 TSNGSAGASIVLAL
+844 
-858 GSALLVFSVGAL
+858 
-870 AAGAS
+870 
-875 CLPLTAGLLMFG
+875 
-887 AAMTT
+887 
-892 GAAGTLLM
+892 
-900 ATALKSVNS
+900 VNS
-909 SMKSISKNAKSAENS
+909 SMKSISKNAKSAEKS
-924 LDSMRGSVDVVGSG
+924 LKSMQGSVKVVSSG

-991 AMTGTIV
+991 VMTGTIV
-998 ATLRAAQSGAYSSGV
+998 ATLRAAQSGAYGSGV
-1013 YIGQGLANGIR
+1013 YIGQGLASGMR

-1085 ELVVIPEL
+1085 ELVMIPEL

-1102 IGANGALKEEY
+1102 IGANGTLKEEY

>member
-6 SVKAILTAADKGFSS
+6 SVKAILTAADKGFAS

-61 SGFAKETIS
+61 SGLAKETVS

-87 AEEEIQRIA
+87 TEDEIQRIA

-180 PQLAGGLKKEL
+180 PQLAGGLKREL
-191 VKLNPVLG
+191 IKLNPVLG
-199 EDFKQAMEDG
+199 KDFKKSMEDG
-209 AITAELLGEAMN
+209 AITADLLGQAMN

-265 VVGAINSFNDKVGAG
+265 VVGAINSFNDKVGVG

-339 FSNVVKDVADGL
+339 FSDVVKDVAGGL

-406 ISLIADKL
+406 IGLIAGKL
-414 FGISKRQ
+414 FGISKKQ
-421 KGLGKSSAESSGQI
+421 EEVGKSSSSSSKKMMA
-435 VESAKSF
+435 SAKAF
-442 MLLGAAVFLISAGFG
+442 MMFGA
-457 ILALSAVSL
+457 
-466 ANAGGLAIGVMVGL
+466 
-480 GVALAGMMIGM
+480 GVALISGGFFLLAQGAKAVADSGPLAVGVLAGLVAVVAGLGLGMMKM
-491 TMILKT
+491 LSTMSGGTKK
-497 LAPMSAQLMPV
+497 LAVMSKAMIAFGASLLM
-508 AIAMLAL
+508 
-515 GAAVLLVSAGFAVLA
+515 VSAGFYVLSSA
-530 FTSIQLANAGGLA
+530 AINLASAGPLA
-543 IGVMVGMIAAVAL
+543 IGVMVGMVAAIAGLMIVAKMAGPALTAGAVGLLAFGAAVIVAAAGMMVLTIAAISLANAGPLAIGVMFGLIVAIGGL
-556 LAVGAAALGPAL
+556 MVVTAALGPAL

-597 LVATVLPQVASYG
+597 LVATVLPQVTSYG

-625 VFAAGAAVTG
+625 VFAAGAAVAG

-644 LALVGAALLAVSAS
+644 LVVVAAGLVLVGAA
-658 VLIIGAGMMLIGTGA
+658 VLVT
-673 LSAAIGLEK
+673 
-682 LASSLPKLAAGAFE
+682 AAGF
-696 NAAALTVLAGGLTIF
+696 
-711 GSAAMVAGVGVT
+711 
-723 VLGAALIVA
+723 
-732 SVGLNLLGTGS
+732 
-743 MLAYAGL
+743 
-750 SLLSTL
+750 
-756 FPVISEYGL
+756 
-765 RASDSLLAL
+765 
-774 GASLAAFGAGAL
+774 
-786 VVSAAVVVLGAG
+786 VVLGAG
-798 LLVASTAVLVL
+798 VKA
-809 CAGVLVLSGAMMAI
+809 
-823 SVSAIA
+823 
-829 AVAALSI
+829 
-836 FVLLLPAL
+836 
-844 TSNGSAGASIVLAL
+844 
-858 GSALLVFSVGAL
+858 
-870 AAGAS
+870 
-875 CLPLTAGLLMFG
+875 
-887 AAMTT
+887 
-892 GAAGTLLM
+892 
-900 ATALKSVNS
+900 VNS
-909 SMKSISKNAKSAENS
+909 SMKSISKNAKSAEKS
-924 LDSMRGSVDVVGSG
+924 LKSMQGSAKVVSSG

-976 QGLRVGMT
+976 QGLRVGMI

-1013 YIGQGLANGIR
+1013 YIGQGLASGMR

-1063 YYGEGWIGGL
+1063 YYGEGWIDGL

-1085 ELVVIPEL
+1085 ELVMIPEL

-1102 IGANGALKEEY
+1102 IGANGTLKEEY

>member
-180 PQLAGGLKKEL
+180 PQLAGGLKREL
-191 VKLNPVLG
+191 IKLNPVLG
-199 EDFKQAMEDG
+199 KDFKKSMEDG
-209 AITAELLGEAMN
+209 AITADLLGQAMN

-265 VVGAINSFNDKVGAG
+265 VVGAINSFNDKVGVG

-304 NAIEVKDAFG
+304 NAIEVKGAFG

-339 FSNVVKDVADGL
+339 FSDVVKDVAGGL

-406 ISLIADKL
+406 IGLIADKL

-421 KGLGKSSAESSGQI
+421 KGIGKSSVESSGQI

-597 LVATVLPQVASYG
+597 LVATVLPQITSYG

-625 VFAAGAAVTG
+625 VFAAGAAVAG

-644 LALVGAALLAVSAS
+644 LVVVAAGLVLVGAA
-658 VLIIGAGMMLIGTGA
+658 VLVT
-673 LSAAIGLEK
+673 
-682 LASSLPKLAAGAFE
+682 AAGF
-696 NAAALTVLAGGLTIF
+696 
-711 GSAAMVAGVGVT
+711 
-723 VLGAALIVA
+723 
-732 SVGLNLLGTGS
+732 
-743 MLAYAGL
+743 
-750 SLLSTL
+750 
-756 FPVISEYGL
+756 
-765 RASDSLLAL
+765 
-774 GASLAAFGAGAL
+774 
-786 VVSAAVVVLGAG
+786 VVLGAG
-798 LLVASTAVLVL
+798 VKA
-809 CAGVLVLSGAMMAI
+809 
-823 SVSAIA
+823 
-829 AVAALSI
+829 
-836 FVLLLPAL
+836 
-844 TSNGSAGASIVLAL
+844 
-858 GSALLVFSVGAL
+858 
-870 AAGAS
+870 
-875 CLPLTAGLLMFG
+875 
-887 AAMTT
+887 
-892 GAAGTLLM
+892 
-900 ATALKSVNS
+900 VNS
-909 SMKSISKNAKSAENS
+909 SMKSISKNAKSAEKS
-924 LDSMRGSVDVVGSG
+924 LKSMQGSVKVVSSG

-998 ATLRAAQSGAYSSGV
+998 ATLRAAQSGAYGSGV
-1013 YIGQGLANGIR
+1013 YIGQGLASGMR

-1085 ELVVIPEL
+1085 ELVMIPEL

-1102 IGANGALKEEY
+1102 IGANGTLKEEY